1 MADRRNKNKDTG
13 ELTVNDLLHGHI
25 PHDVIQEINVPEKL
39 TVRNRMT
46 KDYMS
51 DFFNRNLT
59 RPTMEKSLPAYLK
72 PFKLPEDE
80 DTKEIFGFFKSGQ
93 YDITEEETML
103 T

>member
-1 MADRRNKNKDTG
+1 
-13 ELTVNDLLHGHI
+13 
-25 PHDVIQEINVPEKL
+25 
-39 TVRNRMT
+39 
-46 KDYMS
+46 
-51 DFFNRNLT
+51 
-59 RPTMEKSLPAYLK
+59 MEKSLPAYLK